1 MPGSTPHPITALV
14 QFVAIISS
22 SPLWVSCA
30 SAPAEADRH
39 RVVELERVA
48 DTGCDQPGGW
58 TNLFFTGDADRAEG
72 SVAVFAET
80 ASGLMIEVVRRDDG
94 SGEMQYSFRVSSVHA
109 EQVLEFAPTELGRC
123 ATAELHLEGMAYPL
137 RMQVA
142 TAEEWVYGRIA
153 EFRAGHIATDGFN
166 ARIEIHPRSRAAIGL
181 NALAN
186 VDFFVTRDGTDEIRT
201 ASRRLETGEVLFSD
215 EAGEAFLL
223 DKTAF
228 AIDSLSTDSRRLYLS
243 EIDDVALPYRGFI
256 APEFA
261 GMDLEGNAHVL
272 SDYLGEVVVIEFWS
286 TECVFSEVA
295 RAEANHL
302 AAELDA
308 ARGTL
313 FAMAR
318 ESDVELLNVHLNSH
332 PRASIV
338 LLKDEET
345 WQRWNPET
353 ATPLYYVIDSD
364 GHVLL
369 RERGARAVRLA
380 AAVAGTSMP

>member
-1 MPGSTPHPITALV
+1 MSGSTPHPITALV
-14 QFVAIISS
+14 QFAAIISS
-22 SPLWVSCA
+22 CALWVSCA
-30 SAPAEADRH
+30 SAPPEADRQ

-58 TNLFFTGDADRAEG
+58 TNLFFTGDADTAEG

-94 SGEMQYSFRVSSVHA
+94 SGEMQYSFRVSPVRA

-123 ATAELHLEGMAYPL
+123 ATAELHVEGVAHPL

-153 EFRAGHIATDGFN
+153 EYRAGYMATDGFN

-181 NALAN
+181 NTLEN
-186 VDFFVTRDGTDEIRT
+186 VEIFVSRDGTDEIRT
-201 ASRRLETGEVLFSD
+201 ASQRLETGEVLFSD

-223 DKTAF
+223 GKTAF

-243 EIDDVALPYRGFI
+243 EIDDAALPYRGFE

-261 GMDLEGNAHVL
+261 GTDLDGNPHHL
-272 SDYLGEVVVIEFWS
+272 SDHLGEVVVIEFWS
-286 TECVFSEVA
+286 TECVFSEIA
-295 RAEANHL
+295 RPQANHL
-302 AAELDA
+302 AAELEA
-308 ARGTL
+308 TSGTL
-313 FAMAR
+313 IAMAR
-318 ESDVELLNVHLNSH
+318 ESDVEMLNVHLESH

-338 LLKDEET
+338 LLRDEET

-364 GHVLL
+364 GRVLL

-380 AAVAGTSMP
+380 AAVAGIPMP